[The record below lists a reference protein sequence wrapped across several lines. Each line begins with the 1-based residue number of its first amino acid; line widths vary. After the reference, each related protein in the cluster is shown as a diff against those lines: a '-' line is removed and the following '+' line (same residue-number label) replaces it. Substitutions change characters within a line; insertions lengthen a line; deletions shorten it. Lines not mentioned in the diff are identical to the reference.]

1 MEEKIKSLE
10 NKIEE
15 LTKINEEHRE
25 KFSKISK
32 VFEDIYNNCNLL
44 NEKIIAVADY
54 TKTKNT
60 KPSFVKNVADV
71 FCLKGLFE

>member
-1 MEEKIKSLE
+1 MEERLNQLE

-15 LTKINEEHRE
+15 LIKINAEHKE
-25 KFSKISK
+25 KFSKLAK
-32 VFEDIYNNCNLL
+32 VFEDIYSNCNLL

-54 TKTKNT
+54 AKTKNT
-60 KPSFVKNVADV
+60 KTSFVKNVADV